1 MRGVILSFFLMSS
14 FLTFGQYSKDCVILR
29 SRKKGVNQDTIF
41 GRIVLP
47 QKGRISTVNIQTEKG
62 FRRYQTYETVGF
74 KASDLYFGSF
84 KYNGGYVFAPRII
97 EGKVELYFYYSGIG
111 GKEIKNYYVFL
122 SDDIKTGLIL
132 TVVTNAVQAIAAS
145 NTSCFYLFDR
155 KTNMP
160 LRVPRSMDRFAEEV
174 AEVFKDDEDLYSRI
188 KNAEFNPDRIAE
200 IVQIYNKKS
209 RDF

>member
-1 MRGVILSFFLMSS
+1 
-14 FLTFGQYSKDCVILR
+14 
-29 SRKKGVNQDTIF
+29 
-41 GRIVLP
+41 
-47 QKGRISTVNIQTEKG
+47 
-62 FRRYQTYETVGF
+62 
-74 KASDLYFGSF
+74 
-84 KYNGGYVFAPRII
+84 
-97 EGKVELYFYYSGIG
+97 
-111 GKEIKNYYVFL
+111 
-122 SDDIKTGLIL
+122 LIL

-145 NTSCFYLFDR
+145 NTNCFYLFDR